1 MITEIRHVDLATTA
15 QREREREREREQSII
30 GRTLITRYKVDLEHQ
45 LDTAHS

>member
-15 QREREREREREQSII
+15 QREREQSII